1 MLSDLEKAEKAIL
14 SLLRRNSI
22 VSHQDIIRELEREAR
37 ISLKDA
43 DVKDTIEK
51 LIGQGKIKR
60 FFAVLNPL
68 VLRSYGYKVY
78 LITLGAVG
86 FTDPLNQLKNIL
98 SRPPWQRIVS
108 AYSVYGDLDF
118 IFRLEGTQDDLNEF
132 RKLLEPFAIT
142 VGVIEVDEPIMT
154 WGFKARELLVSPFES
169 FSNYK
174 EDLEKLQ
181 SNCRQYVDNVGQHRI
196 QELIKNS
203 LVLGFTILEN
213 PRITG
218 SIKAFIGLKF
228 YDPSERAIKLAIDDL
243 LAKNDVVEKI
253 QWIYYGTVKYSPF
266 HVVIEV
272 LVEDYYDLNELTNS
286 IYRASGTALETQ
298 TYLVS
303 EILNE
308 VVVEYRLEDMLFGKF
323 GTEIKG
329 IKLDFIKALDQAQY
343 QSFILQ
349 TPTRRLSILCMC
361 DKLSSFNLSHIDWVD
376 LRNELENGK
385 KTFLSAILN
394 RNVSDY
400 KNAVVACG
408 RACEG
413 YLGRTERLRFEAK
426 GGDNWIQWHQNT
438 LKLDKPITKDKSLG
452 YLVYVAQQWNKNFPN
467 EPIASNEDLKLL
479 AEVAEIR
486 NSSAH
491 WTEGVDIDRIE
502 FDTFLALVK
511 TLTVISKWYTRD
523 IADIS
528 KERKIKER
536 KIEEKITIEER
547 LSRLDQKITALMDE
561 TKKSHNKQ
569 LQYAE
574 RILEQTG
581 EIRDILIEYATQHPQ
596 EVILFIKNNVEEIKE
611 ILLEVENTLKESD
624 SKSSKEARK
633 WYVIMERG
641 LDISANIVELVQ
653 FISGIPTLK
662 ALLGPAQA
670 LRAWNFLRNMISE
683 LTKTRK

>member
-1 MLSDLEKAEKAIL
+1 MLANLEKAEKAIL

-22 VSHQDIIRELEREAR
+22 VSHQDIIRELESKAR

-51 LIGQGKIKR
+51 LIKQGKIKR

-78 LITLGAVG
+78 LIALGAVG
-86 FTDPLNQLKNIL
+86 FINPLNQLKNIL
-98 SRPPWQRIVS
+98 SQPRWQRIVS

-169 FSNYK
+169 SFNNYK
-174 EDLEKLQ
+174 EDLKKLQ
-181 SNCRQYVDNVGQHRI
+181 SDCRQYVDNVGQHRI
-196 QELIKNS
+196 QELIKNG
-203 LVLGFTILEN
+203 LILGFTILEN
-213 PRITG
+213 HRITG
-218 SIKAFIGLKF
+218 GIKAFIGLKF
-228 YDPSERAIKLAIDDL
+228 YDPSEKIIKLAIEDL
-243 LAKNDVVEKI
+243 LARKDVVEKI

-266 HVVIEV
+266 HVIIEV

-286 IYRASGTALETQ
+286 IYHASRTALETQ

-308 VVVEYRLEDMLFGKF
+308 VVVEYRLEDILFGKF
-323 GTEIKG
+323 GTEMKG
-329 IKLDFIKALDQAQY
+329 IKLDFIEALDQAQL
-343 QSFILQ
+343 QSFISQ
-349 TPTRRLSILCMC
+349 TPTRRLSILYMYG
-361 DKLSSFNLSHIDWVD
+361 KLSSFNLSHIDWVD
-376 LRNELENGK
+376 LRNELDNGK

-413 YLGRTERLRFEAK
+413 YLSRTERLRFEAK

-486 NSSAH
+486 NSCAH
-491 WTEGVDIDRIE
+491 WTEGMDIDRVE

-523 IADIS
+523 IADIL
-528 KERKIKER
+528 KER

-581 EIRDILIEYATQHPQ
+581 EIRDILIEYTTQHPQ

-624 SKSSKEARK
+624 PRSSKEARK

-641 LDISANIVELVQ
+641 LDISANIVELIQ

-662 ALLGPAQA
+662 ALLGTVQA